1 MSGDDVQFSKARIEM
16 LCDGIFAIA
25 MTLLV
30 LELTTEDPIKRQAF
44 GFVILLQPVSF
55 AISLVLSIVAPSQA
69 MTVQAISQ
77 VAIATTGRR
86 RGNRVAPVAPA

>member
-30 LELTTEDPIKRQAF
+30 LEL
-44 GFVILLQPVSF
+44 
-55 AISLVLSIVAPSQA
+55 
-69 MTVQAISQ
+69 
-77 VAIATTGRR
+77 
-86 RGNRVAPVAPA
+86 RVHELPRERAART